1 MKKSKLAGVIA
12 SLAFLTLV
20 TGCSAK
26 VAVHQEINSGGKK
39 VTILSAKPTAKA
51 ESVTSVNDF
60 GIEKIEIYP
69 GVKGEDWLS
78 DEIILMTKENLNL
91 KPIKVF
97 DQMSNIRNLYS
108 YDLKSR
114 EEKSIYKNTEYMWMP
129 IVSPYKK
136 YIFSENLKPEKS
148 SGLVLD
154 LNGNIIKVVDDKIT
168 KEFNTSFNN
177 AKWVDDVELIVPS
190 GESIYLIN
198 VNYGVSKI
206 ENVGRMQ
213 MDYAVKS
220 GNKIYYISVERK
232 LIEYDINTKQRKVI
246 KDNVLSFELSP
257 GKDMFAIEKKVSEN
271 KEALVLIDI
280 QGNEKATLAEGKM
293 IFGISFSPDQSKIAY
308 VITSEDE
315 SKKGLYV
322 SHIASNKSV
331 YVSPDFVG
339 IENGLKWSPS
349 SKKILTSIGEV
360 KDMKAIDNTYVIS
373 IR

>member
-1 MKKSKLAGVIA
+1 MSKLAGFIT
-12 SLAFLTLV
+12 SLVVFTLV

-26 VAVHQEINSGGKK
+26 VVQHQEINSGGKK
-39 VTILSAKPTAKA
+39 VTILNAKPIAKA
-51 ESVTSVNDF
+51 ENIASVNDF
-60 GIEKIEIYP
+60 GIEKIEIYS

-78 DEIILMTKENLNL
+78 DETILITKENLNL

-129 IVSPYKK
+129 IISPSKK
-136 YIFSENLKPEKS
+136 YIFSENLKPDKS
-148 SGLVLD
+148 SGLILD
-154 LNGNIIKVVDDKIT
+154 INGNIIKLVDDKIT
-168 KEFNTSFNN
+168 KGVNTSFNN
-177 AKWVDDVELIVPS
+177 AKWVDDVELIVTS
-190 GESIYLIN
+190 GESIYLVN
-198 VNYGVSKI
+198 VNYGISKI
-206 ENVGRMQ
+206 ENIGRMQ

-220 GNKIYYISVERK
+220 GNKIYYISVEKK
-232 LIEYDINTKQRKVI
+232 LIEYDINTKQKKVI
-246 KDNVLSFELSP
+246 KDNVLNFELSP
-257 GKDMFAIEKKVSEN
+257 GKDMFAIEKKISEN

-280 QGNEKATLAEGKM
+280 QGNEKTTLSVAKM

-322 SHIASNKSV
+322 ADIASNKSV

-360 KDMKAIDNTYVIS
+360 KDMKLVDNTYVIS